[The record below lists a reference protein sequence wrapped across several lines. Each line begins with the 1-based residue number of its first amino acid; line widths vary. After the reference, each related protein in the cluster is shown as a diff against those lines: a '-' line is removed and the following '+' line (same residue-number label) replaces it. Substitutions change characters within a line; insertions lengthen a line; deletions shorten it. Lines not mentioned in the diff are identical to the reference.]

1 MLQIKKEGAY
11 RIPFTYLHGQI
22 EDIFGY
28 DVFDFDDPDGLVSL
42 YANEQGYITEIP
54 TLVEAKYT
62 AKYGEHLCVL
72 YLWRP
77 KLSMQ
82 KLKGLVVL
90 NTDKESITY
99 AEKMMRKKAS
109 VL

>member
-1 MLQIKKEGAY
+1 MLQIKKQGAY
-11 RIPFTYLHGQI
+11 RLPFTCLYGQI

-28 DVFDFDDPDGLVSL
+28 EAFDFDDPDGLLSL
-42 YANEQGYITEIP
+42 YANEQGHITEIP
-54 TLVEAKYT
+54 TRLKAKYT
-62 AKYGEHLCVL
+62 AKYGEHLCTL
-72 YLWRP
+72 YLWRTRTSI
-77 KLSMQ
+77 K

-90 NTDKESITY
+90 NTDEESITY

>member
-1 MLQIKKEGAY
+1 MLQIKKEGVY
-11 RIPFTYLHGQI
+11 HIPFTYLHGQI
-22 EDIFGY
+22 EDIFGD
-28 DVFDFDDPDGLVSL
+28 DVFEFDDPEGLLSL
-42 YANEQGYITEIP
+42 YADTEGFIEDIPDFEQGTFP
-54 TLVEAKYT
+54 

-77 KLSMQ
+77 RTSIK